1 MMRTEFLSSMTSLV
15 RPLRAAMLLVSA
27 CLLVAC
33 GGGGEVVVPP
43 PSSAVSISSPRP
55 LPAEFMARKAVNY
68 SPFRSGNRDTE
79 VITPAMVKEDL
90 ELLLLGNFR
99 LIRLFD
105 SSDAVSRVIL
115 QVIKDNGFDIKVQ
128 LGAYTNSESSPYL
141 SDVQKQANA
150 VGNRAEVART
160 VVMANEFRDIVLA
173 VSIGNETMV
182 SWSFVPTDPL
192 IMAAYIRS
200 VRGQITQPITTDD
213 NWAFFA
219 SAPKVIT
226 DAIDFA
232 SVHTYS
238 ELDSVFAASLFD
250 WKQQAVAPAGRAAAM
265 MDAMMAKTRSDVAAA
280 RGKLDRIGLS
290 AMPITIGETGWNAVN
305 VGALRFRAHPVNQKL
320 YFQALEAWALAART
334 GSGPANIFYFE
345 AFDEP
350 WKGNDDKWGLF
361 NVGRQARFVIQNL
374 NPPGTVSGSATW
386 NYEPV
391 NAVVNPP
398 FNFADLNGVYTTSD
412 ALFFVPLA
420 ANPVVTEQR
429 YTAFANTAAAVTERN
444 ATATVAFNAFGG
456 TTTLVPLKAG
466 AASPGDGGTGVEIT
480 PGPASYGWGVVL
492 NLLDATKAED
502 LSNFAGGT
510 LNFSI
515 QTSYPGKIEIGFSTG
530 SSATTDS
537 FEVWM
542 PIGPGQYGYN
552 NDGAWHNVS
561 IPIADLIPFGVAGFG
576 MNGSPD
582 AVLDLRKVTLP
593 FVIVD
598 RYDRTGK
605 DQNSGITTKINV
617 DAIFWLRP

>member
-1 MMRTEFLSSMTSLV
+1 MMRTEFLSSMTTLA

-55 LPAEFMARKAVNY
+55 LPAEFLARKAVNY

-79 VITPAMVKEDL
+79 VVTPAMVKEDL
-90 ELLLLGNFR
+90 ELLVLGNFR

-105 SSDAVSRVIL
+105 SSDAVSRLIL
-115 QVIKDNGFDIKVQ
+115 QSIRDNGFDIKVQ
-128 LGAYTNSESSPYL
+128 LGAYINSESSRFL
-141 SDVQKQANA
+141 SDAQKQANA

-160 VVMANEFRDIVLA
+160 VVLANEFRSTVLA

-182 SWSFVPTDPL
+182 VWSFVPTDPL

-200 VRGQITQPITTDD
+200 VRSQITQPITTDD

-238 ELDSVFAASLFD
+238 ELDSVFAAFLFD

-265 MDAMMAKTRSDVAAA
+265 MNAMMAKTQSDYAAA
-280 RGKLDRIGLS
+280 RAKLDRVGLS

-305 VGALRFRAHPVNQKL
+305 VGALSFRAHPVNQKI
-320 YFQALEAWALAART
+320 YFQALEAWALAGRT
-334 GSGPANIFYFE
+334 GPGPANVFYFE

-361 NVGRQARFVIQNL
+361 NVARQARFVIQNL
-374 NPPGTVSGSATW
+374 NPPGTVNGSATW

-398 FNFADLNGVYTTSD
+398 LNFADGDGVYNTAD

-429 YTAFANTAAAVTERN
+429 YTGFANTPAAVTERN
-444 ATATVAFNAFGG
+444 ANATLAFNSFGG
-456 TTTLVPLKAG
+456 TTAAVPPKAG
-466 AASPGDGGTGVEIT
+466 SASPADGGVGIEISPT
-480 PGPASYGWGVVL
+480 PASYGWGVVL
-492 NLLDATKAED
+492 NLTDAAKAED

-515 QTSYPGKIEIGFSTG
+515 QTTYPGKIEIGFSTG

-537 FEVWM
+537 FDVWK
-542 PIGPGQYGYN
+542 PISPGQYGYN
-552 NDGAWHNVS
+552 NDGAWHTVS
-561 IPIADLIPFGVAGFG
+561 IPIADLFPFGAQGFG
-576 MNGSPD
+576 MNNSPD
-582 AVLDLRKVTLP
+582 AVLDLRKVSIP
-593 FVIVD
+593 FVIAD

-605 DQNSGITTKINV
+605 DQNSGITTKINI
-617 DAIFWLRP
+617 DAIFWARP